1 MSGGRQSGS
10 TLTEAVPT
18 REFAVVRSIT
28 GIACVLAAAL
38 PMSAPAAPA
47 ASQPSRDV
55 VRAMAHGDC
64 NEAVQLANA
73 GLRSND
79 AQTIFLIGRMFA
91 EGVCIE
97 PDAAAATSYFS
108 HAASQELAAAE
119 LEYGLQI
126 GLGAGV
132 EQSYERA
139 GDLCQKG
146 GLERQGGGAS
156 PYSLGYVCTV
166 RGLASRQLRQ
176 TLPSGAIMPGRAAR
190 VAFNPARGIMQIRTM
205 PRVASVPD
213 TTTGTFVQR
222 PLIDAQSAIEKSWRE
237 AMNAVPKPDATR
249 LENTDIELNLDLDMT
264 IQGGRTAHLLPN
276 SALMPND
283 IPVMRPAASPFG
295 R

>member
-1 MSGGRQSGS
+1 MKSA
-10 TLTEAVPT
+10 TLW
-18 REFAVVRSIT
+18 F
-28 GIACVLAAAL
+28 LAAMVL
-38 PMSAPAAPA
+38 SASASAAPA

-55 VRAMAHGDC
+55 LRAIARGNCDD
-64 NEAVQLANA
+64 AVHLANA

-108 HAASQELAAAE
+108 HAAGQELPAAE
-119 LEYGLQI
+119 LEYGLQV
-126 GLGAGV
+126 GLGEGV

-146 GLERQGGGAS
+146 GLEGGS
-156 PYSLGYVCTV
+156 SSSRYSLGYVCTV
-166 RGLASRQLRQ
+166 RGLASRQLRR
-176 TLPSGAIMPGRAAR
+176 TLPGGAVLPGRAAR
-190 VAFNPARGIMQIRTM
+190 VSFNPASGIMQVRAI
-205 PRVASVPD
+205 PRIASVAD

-222 PLIDAQSAIEKSWRE
+222 PLVDAQSAIERAWRE
-237 AMNAVPKPDATR
+237 AITAVPKPDAAR
-249 LENTDIELNLDLDMT
+249 LENAGIELSLDLDMT
-264 IQGGRTAHLLPN
+264 LQGGRSAHLLPN

-283 IPVMRPAASPFG
+283 IPVMRPGASPFG